1 MHSSK
6 ISLLLKCIV
15 RRCTPEGGDPWH
27 SEYKRVKLHLMWMQ
41 CQCMR
46 ESMTALIFSPISAAK
61 HPAKELDLSMNS
73 VTSDCLRQL
82 VVWAADPSHG
92 KEHKDR
98 GGNASKHLGTICA
111 GQIIATSHDLT
122 QKGKWWRESPLFQE
136 SQRLLKYMWYIYRYF
151 SVACNLQNL
160 SAHVHLYLRP
170 TYILIHILMI
180 LKRYYIYYIY
190 FIYIYIYITY

>member
-15 RRCTPEGGDPWH
+15 RCSAPEVVIPDIVNI
-27 SEYKRVKLHLMWMQ
+27 RVKLHLMWMQ

-98 GGNASKHLGTICA
+98 GAMLETFGNHTLWSNYSDVTGPH
-111 GQIIATSHDLT
+111 
-122 QKGKWWRESPLFQE
+122 P
-136 SQRLLKYMWYIYRYF
+136 
-151 SVACNLQNL
+151 
-160 SAHVHLYLRP
+160 
-170 TYILIHILMI
+170 
-180 LKRYYIYYIY
+180 KR
-190 FIYIYIYITY
+190 